1 MSKSILISGPIS
13 RQIILSELEQF
24 GKQTDAGGQSIFL
37 GQVRADCAGMKK
49 VKAIEYSA
57 YKAMVN
63 KEADKIINNIISQ
76 FEEIKL
82 IRIYHSVGIVMAG
95 EISMAVLV
103 AATHRHEAIEACA
116 KTVEYVKKGLPIWKR
131 EIFEDHS
138 YEWKQDTLA

>member
-13 RQIILSELEQF
+13 REIILSELEQLS
-24 GKQTDAGGQSIFL
+24 KQTDAGGHSIFL
-37 GQVRADCAGMKK
+37 GQVRADRAGMKK

-82 IRIYHSVGIVMAG
+82 IKIYHSVGIVMAG

-103 AATHRHEAIEACA
+103 AAVHRHEAIEACA
-116 KTVEYVKKGLPIWKR
+116 RTVEYIKKSLPIWKK
-131 EIFEDHS
+131 EIFEDQS
-138 YEWKQDTLA
+138 YEWKQDSLA

>member
-1 MSKSILISGPIS
+1 MVN
-13 RQIILSELEQF
+13 R
-24 GKQTDAGGQSIFL
+24 TDAGGHSIFL
-37 GQVRADCAGMKK
+37 GQVSADCAGMKK

-103 AATHRHEAIEACA
+103 AA
-116 KTVEYVKKGLPIWKR
+116 
-131 EIFEDHS
+131 DS
-138 YEWKQDTLA
+138 SS